1 MTIAPYWQSPDATI
15 VVFNARFEDVL
26 AAGLVPVRDVALIHA
41 DGPYGVSE
49 RTDRASKGRSN
60 LAACNDF
67 VPCAGDDVPFEPGPL
82 LALQRPLVL
91 WGANHF
97 APRVPESASW
107 IVWDK
112 RDGITSNDNADCE
125 LAWTNLGGPARL
137 FRHRW
142 SGMIKASERASKR
155 IGSTQKPV
163 ALSSYV
169 FGQAKLQPGA
179 LVFVPFLGSGP
190 DLPAALALGLRV
202 IACDVSEECCRVAV
216 GARLGAVTA
225 QRAAEPA
232 GPLFCLHGTA
242 GAPQI
247 AGR

>member
-1 MTIAPYWQSPDATI
+1 MTAPVPYWTSPDGSI
-15 VVFNARFEDVL
+15 VVYNARWEAVL
-26 AAGLVPVRDVALIHA
+26 AAGLVPVREVALVHA

-49 RTDRASKGRSN
+49 RTDRASRGRGN

-67 VPCAGDDVPFEPGPL
+67 EPCAGDSEPFEPAPL

-112 RDGITSNDNADCE
+112 RDGVTSNDNADCE

-137 FRHRW
+137 FRHMW
-142 SGMIKASERASKR
+142 SGMLKASERTSRR

-169 FGQAKLQPGA
+169 FGQAKLQRGD

-190 DLPAALALGLRV
+190 DLSAAEAMGLRV
-202 IACDVSEECCRVAV
+202 IACDVSEECCRTAV
-216 GARLGAVTA
+216 GARLRAITA
-225 QRAAEPA
+225 EQAAAPA

-242 GAPQI
+242 
-247 AGR
+247 RR